1 MDFVTESHVLP
12 VRIDLLFAKSIK
24 LIGIP
29 EHLEKNQDIG
39 WISLLQE
46 IIVHYY
52 FLFLAISTNLKIE
65 FKKCSQRHPL

>member
-1 MDFVTESHVLP
+1 MILMDFVTESHVLP

-46 IIVHYY
+46 IIVHLY
-52 FLFLAISTNLKIE
+52 FLFFGY
-65 FKKCSQRHPL
+65 FKKLENRV